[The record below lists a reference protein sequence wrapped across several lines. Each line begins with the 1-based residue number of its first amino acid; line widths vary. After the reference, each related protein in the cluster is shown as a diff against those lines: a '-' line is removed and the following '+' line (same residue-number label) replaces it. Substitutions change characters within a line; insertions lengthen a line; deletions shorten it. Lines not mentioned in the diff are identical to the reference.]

1 MENVYVAAFSA
12 ASAAVA
18 VVAVV
23 FVAITDAPPW
33 HAAPYLTFIIVD
45 VFLCFRLPFR
55 LMFAVCVRQLVCWH
69 FSTYFTSA
77 LSRNE
82 LRLSFRLC
90 LLRKT
95 T

>member
-45 VFLCFRLPFR
+45 VFYVFACLFAWCSRYACANSSAGIFQLILLQRLAE
-55 LMFAVCVRQLVCWH
+55 MNWD
-69 FSTYFTSA
+69 
-77 LSRNE
+77 
-82 LRLSFRLC
+82 
-90 LLRKT
+90 
-95 T
+95 